1 MKCYGYRFLAV
12 LAFLLGFF
20 FFTTDNVFASS
31 PIVFT
36 VLDTGDNS
44 SVSVPLVNNSFF
56 DTSLQNFGID
66 KKLTQLVVSQ
76 PSNHGALLA
85 GSFVVRAVDYNNDPL
100 GVTVNGNVSYNTSV
114 QYGMGANDYARLFMY
129 FNGYVSDSD
138 LKYSGA
144 LFSFAILFP
153 ERTVPNN
160 SYGFSPVSF
169 NLSSGNWLLSPGR
182 FRPDGVDMGKLYITD
197 VIMYPVAPWYDLS
210 EISGGDGSGG
220 QAIDYTAILGSIDST
235 VVDIYDM
242 WLWYQRY
249 MMNNVVPGVL
259 SVRNAVLDVF
269 DLLLPS
275 SDTWNMSYTWQELI
289 YNPATKSYD
298 VVDSSG
304 DYWEAVL
311 GQLRTLNAPNYER
324 AQRQNMYDTSGA
336 EDVTDKLWDSADFS
350 VGLDLADIIGLADY
364 QSWGQDGA
372 DGILSWFSAE
382 NLSDLDRTGV
392 RVVNRDNVASSSYS
406 SYLEEVK
413 RKLGR

>member
-20 FFTTDNVFASS
+20 FFTTDNVSASS

-44 SVSVPLVNNSFF
+44 SVDVPLVDGSFF
-56 DTSLQNFGID
+56 DTSLQNFGIN
-66 KKLTQLVVSQ
+66 KKFTGLTVSQ
-76 PSNHGALLA
+76 PSNKALLLA
-85 GSFVVRAVDYNNDPL
+85 GSFVIRAVDYQGDPL
-100 GVTVNGNVSYNTSV
+100 SVTVDGNSSFNTGI
-114 QYGMGANDYARLFMY
+114 QYGPGANDYCRLFLY
-129 FNGYVSDSD
+129 RNGYLSDSET
-138 LKYSGA
+138 KSVGM
-144 LFSFAILFP
+144 LFSFAIVFP
-153 ERTVPNN
+153 ERDVPAN
-160 SYGFSPVSF
+160 SYGFSKITF
-169 NLSSGNWLLSPGR
+169 NLSSGNFIMCPGR
-182 FRPDGVDMGKLYITD
+182 FRPDGVDMGKLYFSD
-197 VIMYPVAPWYDLS
+197 VCIYPVAPWYDLS
-210 EISGGDGSGG
+210 EISGGGGSGG
-220 QAIDYTAILGSIDST
+220 QSIDYTAVLSSIDST

-249 MMNNVVPGVL
+249 MMNNVVPGIL
-259 SVRNAVLDVF
+259 SVRNAVLDVY

-275 SDTWNMSYTWQELI
+275 SDTWNMLYAWQELI
-289 YNPATKSYD
+289 YNPVTKSYD
-298 VVDSSG
+298 MVDSSG
-304 DYWEAVL
+304 NYWEAVL
-311 GQLRTLNAPNYER
+311 GQLRTLNASNYER

-350 VGLDLADIIGLADY
+350 VGLDLVDIIGLADY

-382 NLSDLDRTGV
+382 NLNDLNRVGT
-392 RVVNRDNVASSSYS
+392 RVVDRDNVAASSYS